1 MITSLFPGK
10 FATPLCI
17 SNVLEQPFTFAYS
30 CQLDIRFLGLVFD
43 LLYSLL
49 YSCLEGICLEDSEKI
64 TLQGGKSNI
73 FYQVLSGFLLLA
85 EN

>member
-1 MITSLFPGK
+1 MLTKAGEGKPLFV
-10 FATPLCI
+10 CVI
-17 SNVLEQPFTFAYS
+17 TFAYS

-43 LLYSLL
+43 LLYSLS
-49 YSCLEGICLEDSEKI
+49 YNCLEGICLENSEKI